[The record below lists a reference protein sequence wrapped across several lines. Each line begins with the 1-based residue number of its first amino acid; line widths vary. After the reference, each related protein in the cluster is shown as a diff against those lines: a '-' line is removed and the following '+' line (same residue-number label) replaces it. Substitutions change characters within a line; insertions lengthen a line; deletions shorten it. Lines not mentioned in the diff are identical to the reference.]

1 MSSQIDDDEKPKVY
15 SVAGIILNILTAIND
30 NRIDAINENEEIVN
44 ENDDNGN
51 DKDLEDT
58 PVEKTLCVIWDLT
71 GLEEYAN
78 IFMNECQIHRI
89 ILKIITL
96 TSRERTQELSLG
108 VLANLACFPDK
119 ATILFSDKDL
129 LNVIKIILKDENN
142 DDVRVLFEAS
152 KFIRNLLK
160 NLPHY
165 SFEQELILS
174 EFLFSN
180 NLISRFNYFIKNT
193 LNDDLFFI
201 SLEILKLLPCIGI
214 SENYFEIMS
223 LNIIDSFNSICERIN
238 IIKDIDRKL
247 FIAIINM
254 INTLFETGIIPSDT
268 IENNYE
274 SLYRLQNLG
283 YSYEENNDEIFNL
296 IEVFNNK
303 IELSKEKEKE

>member
-1 MSSQIDDDEKPKVY
+1 MSSKIEDNDEKPKY
-15 SVAGIILNILTAIND
+15 
-30 NRIDAINENEEIVN
+30 
-44 ENDDNGN
+44 
-51 DKDLEDT
+51 LEDT

-89 ILKIITL
+89 MLKIITL

-119 ATILFSDKDL
+119 AMILFSDKDL

-152 KFIRNLLK
+152 N
-160 NLPHY
+160 
-165 SFEQELILS
+165 SEQELILS
-174 EFLFSN
+174 EFLFNN
-180 NLISRFNYFIKNT
+180 NLIPRFNYFLKNT

-214 SENYFEIMS
+214 PENYFELMT
-223 LNIIDSFNSICERIN
+223 LNIVESFNSICERIN
-238 IIKDIDRKL
+238 TIKDIDRKL
-247 FIAIINM
+247 FIAIITL
-254 INTLFETGIIPSDT
+254 INTLLETGLIPQDT
-268 IENNYE
+268 LESNHE

-283 YSYEENNDEIFNL
+283 YFDEEDNDEIFDL

-303 IELSKEKEKE
+303 IELSKEKNRIVL

>member
-1 MSSQIDDDEKPKVY
+1 MSSKIEDNDEKPKVY
-15 SVAGIILNILTAIND
+15 SVAGIILNILTAINE
-30 NRIDAINENEEIVN
+30 NRIDAINENEAIIN
-44 ENDDNGN
+44 EDDDDNDNDIDN
-51 DKDLEDT
+51 DKYLEDT

-89 ILKIITL
+89 MLKTITL

-119 ATILFSDKDL
+119 AIILFSDKDL

-152 KFIRNLLK
+152 KFIRNILK

-165 SFEQELILS
+165 SSEQ
-174 EFLFSN
+174 
-180 NLISRFNYFIKNT
+180 
-193 LNDDLFFI
+193 D
-201 SLEILKLLPCIGI
+201 LEILKLLPCIGI
-214 SENYFEIMS
+214 PENYFELMT
-223 LNIIDSFNSICERIN
+223 LNIVESFNSICERIN
-238 IIKDIDRKL
+238 TIKDIDRKL
-247 FIAIINM
+247 FIAIITL
-254 INTLFETGIIPSDT
+254 INTLLETGLIPQDT
-268 IENNYE
+268 LESNHE

-283 YSYEENNDEIFNL
+283 YFDEEDNDEIFDL

-303 IELSKEKEKE
+303 IELSKEKNRIVL

>member
-1 MSSQIDDDEKPKVY
+1 MSSKIEDNDEKPKVY
-15 SVAGIILNILTAIND
+15 SVAGIILNILTAINE
-30 NRIDAINENEEIVN
+30 NRIDAINENEAIIN
-44 ENDDNGN
+44 EDDDDNDNDIDN
-51 DKDLEDT
+51 DKYLEDT

-89 ILKIITL
+89 MLKIITL

-119 ATILFSDKDL
+119 AMILFSDKDF

-152 KFIRNLLK
+152 KFIGNILK

-165 SFEQELILS
+165 SSEQ
-174 EFLFSN
+174 
-180 NLISRFNYFIKNT
+180 
-193 LNDDLFFI
+193 D
-201 SLEILKLLPCIGI
+201 LEILKLLPCIGI
-214 SENYFEIMS
+214 PENYFELMT
-223 LNIIDSFNSICERIN
+223 LNIVESFNSICERIN
-238 IIKDIDRKL
+238 TIKDIDRKL
-247 FIAIINM
+247 FIAIITL
-254 INTLFETGIIPSDT
+254 INTLLETGLIPQDT
-268 IENNYE
+268 LESNHE

-283 YSYEENNDEIFNL
+283 YFDEEDNDEIFDL

-303 IELSKEKEKE
+303 IELSKEKNRIVL